1 MRARALVLPALAC
14 AAALGACDSGGEGS
28 DPTTTAGGGPD
39 GSSAPLYFTAGE
51 QLRESPGPGSS
62 PEAIA
67 RALVAGPPANDDAGL
82 DSEIPART
90 RVEGVRVSG
99 GTATVRLSGGFT
111 GGIPADPGRRTDD
124 QQAAIDARLAQV
136 TYTMTGLDGVER
148 TRVLAGGRPLGPA
161 RSRADFAKPSGG
173 PPRER
178 SVRSNRASAAIRA
191 VQKRLVE
198 LRYLPPGAVDGI
210 DGTRTRQAVMAFQAW
225 EGLERDGI
233 AGPLT
238 KAALAEAR
246 RPQPRGDGPG
256 RRIEVYRDKGVT
268 LLVKRDRT
276 RRAVHTSSGAPG
288 YTTPA
293 GRFEVFRKERDSW
306 SVPYQ
311 VWLPW
316 ASYFNAGIAFH
327 GYPEVPPH
335 PASHGCVRVPEPE
348 AEHVYDFARIGTTV
362 IVR

>member
-14 AAALGACDSGGEGS
+14 AAALGACDSGGDGS

-62 PEAIA
+62 PEATA
-67 RALVAGPPANDDAGL
+67 RALVAGPPANDEAGL

-161 RSRADFAKPSGG
+161 RSRIDFAKPRGG
-173 PPRER
+173 PPARAQRPQQPAER
-178 SVRSNRASAAIRA
+178 RHPRGPEAAGGAPLPAAGGGRRDRRDPDATGGDGVPGLGGPRAGRDRRAADEGGARRGHGARSRAATG
-191 VQKRLVE
+191 
-198 LRYLPPGAVDGI
+198 PPGGSRST
-210 DGTRTRQAVMAFQAW
+210 GTRA
-225 EGLERDGI
+225 
-233 AGPLT
+233 
-238 KAALAEAR
+238 
-246 RPQPRGDGPG
+246 
-256 RRIEVYRDKGVT
+256 
-268 LLVKRDRT
+268 
-276 RRAVHTSSGAPG
+276 
-288 YTTPA
+288 
-293 GRFEVFRKERDSW
+293 
-306 SVPYQ
+306 
-311 VWLPW
+311 
-316 ASYFNAGIAFH
+316 
-327 GYPEVPPH
+327 
-335 PASHGCVRVPEPE
+335 
-348 AEHVYDFARIGTTV
+348 
-362 IVR
+362 

>member
-14 AAALGACDSGGEGS
+14 AAALGGCDSGGEGS
-28 DPTTTAGGGPD
+28 DPTTTAAGGPD

-51 QLRESPGPGSS
+51 QLREAPGPGSS

-161 RSRADFAKPSGG
+161 RSRADFAKPRGG

-191 VQKRLVE
+191 VQKRLAE
-198 LRYLPPGAVDGI
+198 LRYLPPGA
-210 DGTRTRQAVMAFQAW
+210 
-225 EGLERDGI
+225 
-233 AGPLT
+233 
-238 KAALAEAR
+238 
-246 RPQPRGDGPG
+246 
-256 RRIEVYRDKGVT
+256 
-268 LLVKRDRT
+268 
-276 RRAVHTSSGAPG
+276 
-288 YTTPA
+288 
-293 GRFEVFRKERDSW
+293 
-306 SVPYQ
+306 
-311 VWLPW
+311 
-316 ASYFNAGIAFH
+316 
-327 GYPEVPPH
+327 
-335 PASHGCVRVPEPE
+335 
-348 AEHVYDFARIGTTV
+348 
-362 IVR
+362 

>member
-1 MRARALVLPALAC
+1 MRTTPLILAAVAC
-14 AAALGACDSGGEGS
+14 ATTLGACDSGGSDSGS
-28 DPTTTAGGGPD
+28 TTTAAPRQAGA
-39 GSSAPLYFTAGE
+39 SAPLYFTAGE
-51 QLRESPGPGSS
+51 QLREAPGPSPS
-62 PEAIA
+62 PEATA
-67 RALVAGPPANDDAGL
+67 RALVAGPPAASEAGL
-82 DSEIPART
+82 DTEIPART
-90 RVEGVRVSG
+90 RVEDVQVAG

-111 GGIPADPGRRTDD
+111 DGIPADPGRRTDD
-124 QQAAIDARLAQV
+124 EQASLDARLAQV
-136 TYTMTGLDGVER
+136 TYTMTGLEGIER
-148 TRVLAGGRPLGPA
+148 TRVLAGGRPLGTT
-161 RSRADFAKPSGG
+161 RTRANFAKPPGG
-173 PPRER
+173 PPRARVARSER
-178 SVRSNRASAAIRA
+178 PSAGIRA
-191 VQKRLVE
+191 VQKRLAE
-198 LRYLPPGAVDGI
+198 LRYLPPGAVDGFE
-210 DGTRTRQAVMAFQAW
+210 GTRTRQAVMAFQDW

-238 KAALAEAR
+238 KAALADAR

-256 RRIEVYRDKGVT
+256 RRIEVYRGKGVT

-276 RRAVHTSSGAPG
+276 RRAVHTSSGASG

-293 GRFEVFRKERDSW
+293 GRFEVFRKERSSW

-327 GYPEVPPH
+327 GYPEVPPY

-348 AEHVYDFARIGTTV
+348 AEHVYDFARIGTPV